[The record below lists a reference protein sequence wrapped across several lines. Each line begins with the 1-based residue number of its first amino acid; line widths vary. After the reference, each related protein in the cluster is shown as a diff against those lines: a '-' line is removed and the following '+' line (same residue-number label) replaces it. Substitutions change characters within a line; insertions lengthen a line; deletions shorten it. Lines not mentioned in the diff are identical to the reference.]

1 MDEVRFNI
9 DGQPKTWDKYLRQP
23 AGALQSTIN
32 RHTGYTPNRFMLG
45 KEENVSATLLCG
57 PPPSLYKISRRIR

>member
-9 DGQPKTWDKYLRQP
+9 DSQPKTWDKYLGQP

-32 RHTGYTPNRFMLG
+32 RHTGYTPNRLMLG
-45 KEENVSATLLCG
+45 VEENVPATLIYG
-57 PPPSLYKISRRIR
+57 PPPTSIQKG